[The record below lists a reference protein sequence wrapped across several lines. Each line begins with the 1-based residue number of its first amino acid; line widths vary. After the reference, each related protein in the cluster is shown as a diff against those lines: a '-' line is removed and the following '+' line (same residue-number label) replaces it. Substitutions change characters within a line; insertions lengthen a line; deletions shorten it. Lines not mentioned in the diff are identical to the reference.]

1 MSKFSFFIL
10 LISII
15 IAIII
20 SLYYKLE
27 EIKTIFLFNRYDNNL
42 EDKQK
47 YILNKKNNTLEKEF
61 INKYIILKNELI
73 NYLNHHTYLKYE
85 REAIEKIK
93 ELEKEKNCFEEFEK
107 KISENNKN
115 EFQEKELNNLTE
127 LIDRYILS
135 EDY

>member
-1 MSKFSFFIL
+1 MSKIAFFIL

-15 IAIII
+15 IAIIP
-20 SLYYKLE
+20 LYYKLE
-27 EIKTIFLFNRYDNNL
+27 EIKKFILYDRYDNNL
-42 EDKQK
+42 KDKQK
-47 YILNKKNNTLEKEF
+47 YILSKKNNTLEKEF
-61 INKYIILKNELI
+61 INKYIVLKNELI

-93 ELEKEKNCFEEFEK
+93 ELEKEKAFFEEFEK
-107 KISENNKN
+107 TINENNKK

-135 EDY
+135 EDN

>member
-15 IAIII
+15 IAIIP
-20 SLYYKLE
+20 LYYYKLE
-27 EIKTIFLFNRYDNNL
+27 EIKKFIFFDRYNNNF

-47 YILNKKNNTLEKEF
+47 YILNIKNNTLEKEF
-61 INKYIILKNELI
+61 INKYIILKKELI

-93 ELEKEKNCFEEFEK
+93 ELEKEKIYFDEFEK
-107 KISENNKN
+107 KINEDNKN
-115 EFQEKELNNLTE
+115 EFHENELNNLTD